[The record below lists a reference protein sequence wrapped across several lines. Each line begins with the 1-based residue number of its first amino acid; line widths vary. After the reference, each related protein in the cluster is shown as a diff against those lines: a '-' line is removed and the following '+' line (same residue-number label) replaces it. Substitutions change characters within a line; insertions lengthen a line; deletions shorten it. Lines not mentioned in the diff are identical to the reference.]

1 MYSTF
6 NAHKSKAHREDNW
19 KMFKKEIVN
28 VDISDENKDSD
39 VADEQMPT
47 EDTGEIDDVSEEACE
62 IDLHD
67 FEKQLEHNLAA
78 LFLKMQTI
86 LHIPERS
93 VQEVIKQLC
102 DIHYL
107 SEPLLHHK
115 VKMLLKEYDS
125 EIDESIVK
133 QVSSAVSETNVMT
146 TFCGKVGS
154 LAAMKKRASYVSK
167 NFPLVMPVEYVV
179 DK

>member
-19 KMFKKEIVN
+19 KLFKKEIVN

-67 FEKQLEHNLAA
+67 LEKQLEHNLAA

-86 LHIPERS
+86 FHIPERS

-107 SEPLLHHK
+107 S
-115 VKMLLKEYDS
+115 
-125 EIDESIVK
+125 
-133 QVSSAVSETNVMT
+133 
-146 TFCGKVGS
+146 
-154 LAAMKKRASYVSK
+154 
-167 NFPLVMPVEYVV
+167 
-179 DK
+179 